1 MTFDDSWRA
10 VSVVPPLGAGEV
22 HVWCEDLSAASPW
35 PPADVLSSEER
46 AQATR
51 MLAPGRRD
59 AFVRGRSALRL
70 LVGMYL
76 DIPAARVAVRLLEKG
91 KPVIDQSGEA
101 PPLSVSVAH
110 SGSVLAVAVTRAG
123 DVGVDVENEAR
134 TVDRIAIARRFF
146 TEAESASVE
155 SLGESAFFA
164 LWAHKEAMLKAAG
177 DGLTVPLSEVEFRI
191 DGRAAPKLRRVPPSY
206 GTDGDWTTRPLATA
220 PSMAGAIAVR
230 GGISS
235 VHCLRWT
242 GALVSS

>member
-70 LVGMYL
+70 LVGMY
-76 DIPAARVAVRLLEKG
+76 LEKG

-191 DGRAAPKLRRVPPSY
+191 DGRAAPKLRRVPPPY
-206 GTDGDWTTRPLATA
+206 GTVGDWTTRPLATA